1 MKGFTKQANR
11 DTSQENSPVMCMLV
25 IRTSWGP
32 KQFDS
37 HKPKYNE
44 KHEWESPSLQRAMWG
59 FDVRRKCLNHNVKP
73 EAPGGG
79 GNSHMKLTGIYIVS
93 LRGVNFGLGYTL
105 SRWGCSAHSTN
116 TLSRQETQNYLN
128 RNGNNIFFST
138 CFVFVFL
145 RF

>member
-59 FDVRRKCLNHNVKP
+59 GNASTTMWSQKP
-73 EAPGGG
+73 QGGG